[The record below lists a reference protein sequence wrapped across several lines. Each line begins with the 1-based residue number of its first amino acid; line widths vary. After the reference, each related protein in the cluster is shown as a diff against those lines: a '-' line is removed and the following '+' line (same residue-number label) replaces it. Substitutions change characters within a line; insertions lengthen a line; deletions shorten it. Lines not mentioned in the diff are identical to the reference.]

1 MGALIRKIQPQAK
14 CVRIQP
20 PSSGPSG
27 MAISA
32 PTVVTVTARRRSA
45 CSGNSSGM
53 MARPIGMI
61 TAAPAPMIARSAIS
75 SPAVLTWLAA
85 TEARPNRASPAVSI
99 LRRPSLSPSFPMG
112 SSSPAQ
118 ASV

>member
-14 CVRIQP
+14 WVRIQP
-20 PSSGPSG
+20 PSNGPSG
-27 MAISA
+27 MATSA

-45 CSGNSSGM
+45 WPGNRTGM

-61 TAAPAPMIARSAIS
+61 TAAPAPMTARSAIS
-75 SPAVLTWLAA
+75 SPAVDTWLAT
-85 TEARPNRASPAVSI
+85 TEAMPNTASPAVSSR
-99 LRRPSLSPSFPMG
+99 RRPSLSPSLPMG